1 MTKKPYVAPNNYI
14 PPEMVRTKDIALYQ
28 SPKSTAELLEER
40 QKILDIR
47 GKLNKDRKNR
57 LTRIESVLVAR
68 DEAAEKE
75 LERLTKQSDTSHV
88 KQA

>member
-1 MTKKPYVAPNNYI
+1 MTKKSYVAPNNYI
-14 PPEMVRTKDIALYQ
+14 PPAVKRAKDIALYK

-40 QKILDIR
+40 QTILDIK

-68 DEAAEKE
+68 DEAAKKE
-75 LERLTKQSDTSHV
+75 LERLSI
-88 KQA
+88 QA